1 MQKEKVRLYLLAKEL
16 DVDCKDL
23 IDLCKGQGWDVKNQL
38 SSIEPEQRD
47 QLVQMVK
54 RGGGRPAPAPSPEQ
68 NRGPA
73 IPAAPT
79 PLRPP
84 TLARPAP
91 PRPIPQPVRPPTIA
105 PARPVSSPVAP
116 VASKVPSTPS
126 VATPPV
132 VAAAPAAPAA
142 TPAPAAVEPVVVAP
156 VVAVEKPKPVPVVEH
171 IPEPVA
177 VIAPET
183 PKPTAAPEPVAAQE
197 KPPVVPEVVAVA
209 PPVVQAP
216 VVAPVEQAPAPVP
229 PKEPTS
235 VRPTHAPT
243 APVRPAGT
251 GDGVANLRSTPVR
264 PIGPSGRMPDLGGRP
279 SSGGP
284 GGNQRGP
291 VGPAPAGGSRV
302 RMDGGARP
310 VPGGARPVPGNNPNN
325 AAGGSPVA
333 PRAPMPLRPV
343 ASRQNMGPGGP
354 GGPGQGGGQSGPG
367 MFRPRPPESTLKQG
381 MPSGI
386 RKLADI
392 PSDLQRTGTGPIGIE
407 DVTRAVQAK
416 SLRAEAGPVI
426 IDDDEDGKKK
436 AGAAA
441 PGAVRKPG
449 VAGRAD
455 RHRERN
461 ERQVARRSDGTP
473 DLRVNRIGDIEEDNP
488 RLRRFGRKP
497 RHVVK
502 AVMPRKGKVPIAIP
516 ITVRSLSEAIG
527 MKTGELLM
535 KLMGQGVA
543 GVNINSVLE
552 NEMAQLIALEAG
564 IELDVKADSSSEEE
578 LLKGLVQET
587 NEGDLK
593 PRAPIVTIMGHVD
606 HGKTSL
612 LDKIRKSNVVS
623 TEAGGIT
630 QVLRAWRV
638 MHNGKPATFLDTP
651 GHEAFTKMRAR
662 GANVT
667 DIAVIV
673 VAADD
678 GVMPQTEEAINHA
691 KAADVKIIV
700 AINKIDLPNA
710 NIRKTEQML
719 YGLGL
724 IPDSMGGEVPFVQ
737 TSAATGKG
745 IEDLLETIALV
756 AELEDLHANPSRR
769 ATGLCLEA
777 HVSEGQ
783 GIAATFLVQDG
794 TLRKG
799 DVILCGSTFGRARM
813 MYDDL
818 GRPIDEAGPS
828 MPVLVMGLEE
838 VPNADDTF
846 LVVPELHVA
855 REIAEQR
862 HTAQSE
868 ALQIRRM
875 PMNFG
880 APGTAE
886 IIELKVILKAD
897 FRGSVEAIRK
907 EIEKLQHAEVRVR
920 LLHAAVGGVTESDV
934 QLALTSPE
942 DTIIVGF
949 NAVADDRAM
958 ALADER
964 GVSIREY
971 DIIYKL
977 TEDLRAALE
986 GRLKPREE
994 IVHLGRTVVRDVF
1007 KISRVGTIAGCFVT
1021 QGTIER
1027 SARIRLIRGG
1037 VVIYPPND
1045 RMASLESLKRFKDD
1059 VREVREGLECG
1070 LRIAGYDDI
1079 KVDDVI
1085 EAFRI
1090 DKIQRTLS

>member
-16 DVDCKDL
+16 EVDCKDL

-54 RGGGRPAPAPSPEQ
+54 KGGGRPAPAPSADQ

-73 IPAAPT
+73 IPSAPT

-84 TLARPAP
+84 ALARPVP
-91 PRPIPQPVRPPTIA
+91 PRPIPQPVRPPTLA
-105 PARPVSSPVAP
+105 PAKPVSPVAP
-116 VASKVPSTPS
+116 AASKEPSI
-126 VATPPV
+126 APV
-132 VAAAPAAPAA
+132 VAAPVVAPTVVAPVPAPA
-142 TPAPAAVEPVVVAP
+142 AAVEPVVVVAP
-156 VVAVEKPKPVPVVEH
+156 VAPVEKPKPIAVAEQ
-171 IPEPVA
+171 IPEPVV
-177 VIAPET
+177 VIVPEAP
-183 PKPTAAPEPVAAQE
+183 
-197 KPPVVPEVVAVA
+197 KPPVA
-209 PPVVQAP
+209 PTPVP
-216 VVAPVEQAPAPVP
+216 VVAPVEAKAPPVAPEPVVVAPPVVTAPVAPPVAQVPVP

-243 APVRPAGT
+243 PPVRPAGT
-251 GDGVANLRSTPVR
+251 GDGVANLRSNPVR

-354 GGPGQGGGQSGPG
+354 GGPGQSGPG

-392 PSDLQRTGTGPIGIE
+392 PADLQRTGTGPIGIE

-416 SLRAEAGPVI
+416 SLRAEAGPVV

-436 AGAAA
+436 AGVAA

-502 AVMPRKGKVPIAIP
+502 AVMPRKGKVPIAVP

-552 NEMAQLIALEAG
+552 NEMSQLIALEAG

-578 LLKGLVQET
+578 LLKGLIQET
-587 NEGDLK
+587 NESDLK

-700 AINKIDLPNA
+700 AINKVDLPNA

-813 MYDDL
+813 MFDDL
-818 GRPIDEAGPS
+818 GRPIEEAGPS

-846 LVVPELHVA
+846 LVVPELQVA

-907 EIEKLQHAEVRVR
+907 EIEKLQHSEVRVR

-1059 VREVREGLECG
+1059 VRDVREGLECG

>member
-1 MQKEKVRLYLLAKEL
+1 
-16 DVDCKDL
+16 
-23 IDLCKGQGWDVKNQL
+23 
-38 SSIEPEQRD
+38 
-47 QLVQMVK
+47 
-54 RGGGRPAPAPSPEQ
+54 
-68 NRGPA
+68 
-73 IPAAPT
+73 
-79 PLRPP
+79 
-84 TLARPAP
+84 
-91 PRPIPQPVRPPTIA
+91 
-105 PARPVSSPVAP
+105 
-116 VASKVPSTPS
+116 
-126 VATPPV
+126 
-132 VAAAPAAPAA
+132 
-142 TPAPAAVEPVVVAP
+142 
-156 VVAVEKPKPVPVVEH
+156 
-171 IPEPVA
+171 
-177 VIAPET
+177 
-183 PKPTAAPEPVAAQE
+183 
-197 KPPVVPEVVAVA
+197 
-209 PPVVQAP
+209 
-216 VVAPVEQAPAPVP
+216 
-229 PKEPTS
+229 
-235 VRPTHAPT
+235 
-243 APVRPAGT
+243 
-251 GDGVANLRSTPVR
+251 
-264 PIGPSGRMPDLGGRP
+264 
-279 SSGGP
+279 
-284 GGNQRGP
+284 
-291 VGPAPAGGSRV
+291 
-302 RMDGGARP
+302 
-310 VPGGARPVPGNNPNN
+310 
-325 AAGGSPVA
+325 
-333 PRAPMPLRPV
+333 
-343 ASRQNMGPGGP
+343 
-354 GGPGQGGGQSGPG
+354 
-367 MFRPRPPESTLKQG
+367 
-381 MPSGI
+381 
-386 RKLADI
+386 
-392 PSDLQRTGTGPIGIE
+392 
-407 DVTRAVQAK
+407 
-416 SLRAEAGPVI
+416 
-426 IDDDEDGKKK
+426 
-436 AGAAA
+436 
-441 PGAVRKPG
+441 
-449 VAGRAD
+449 
-455 RHRERN
+455 
-461 ERQVARRSDGTP
+461 
-473 DLRVNRIGDIEEDNP
+473 
-488 RLRRFGRKP
+488 
-497 RHVVK
+497 
-502 AVMPRKGKVPIAIP
+502 
-516 ITVRSLSEAIG
+516 
-527 MKTGELLM
+527 
-535 KLMGQGVA
+535 
-543 GVNINSVLE
+543 
-552 NEMAQLIALEAG
+552 
-564 IELDVKADSSSEEE
+564 
-578 LLKGLVQET
+578 
-587 NEGDLK
+587 
-593 PRAPIVTIMGHVD
+593 MGHVD

-700 AINKIDLPNA
+700 AINKVDLPNA

-813 MYDDL
+813 MFDDL
-818 GRPIDEAGPS
+818 GRPIEEAGPS

-846 LVVPELHVA
+846 LVVPELQVA

-907 EIEKLQHAEVRVR
+907 EIEKLQHSEVRVR

-1027 SARIRLIRGG
+1027 PARIRLIRGG

-1059 VREVREGLECG
+1059 VRDVREGLECG

>member
-1 MQKEKVRLYLLAKEL
+1 
-16 DVDCKDL
+16 
-23 IDLCKGQGWDVKNQL
+23 
-38 SSIEPEQRD
+38 
-47 QLVQMVK
+47 
-54 RGGGRPAPAPSPEQ
+54 
-68 NRGPA
+68 
-73 IPAAPT
+73 
-79 PLRPP
+79 
-84 TLARPAP
+84 
-91 PRPIPQPVRPPTIA
+91 
-105 PARPVSSPVAP
+105 
-116 VASKVPSTPS
+116 
-126 VATPPV
+126 
-132 VAAAPAAPAA
+132 
-142 TPAPAAVEPVVVAP
+142 
-156 VVAVEKPKPVPVVEH
+156 
-171 IPEPVA
+171 
-177 VIAPET
+177 
-183 PKPTAAPEPVAAQE
+183 
-197 KPPVVPEVVAVA
+197 
-209 PPVVQAP
+209 
-216 VVAPVEQAPAPVP
+216 
-229 PKEPTS
+229 
-235 VRPTHAPT
+235 
-243 APVRPAGT
+243 
-251 GDGVANLRSTPVR
+251 
-264 PIGPSGRMPDLGGRP
+264 
-279 SSGGP
+279 
-284 GGNQRGP
+284 
-291 VGPAPAGGSRV
+291 
-302 RMDGGARP
+302 
-310 VPGGARPVPGNNPNN
+310 
-325 AAGGSPVA
+325 
-333 PRAPMPLRPV
+333 
-343 ASRQNMGPGGP
+343 
-354 GGPGQGGGQSGPG
+354 
-367 MFRPRPPESTLKQG
+367 
-381 MPSGI
+381 
-386 RKLADI
+386 
-392 PSDLQRTGTGPIGIE
+392 
-407 DVTRAVQAK
+407 
-416 SLRAEAGPVI
+416 
-426 IDDDEDGKKK
+426 
-436 AGAAA
+436 
-441 PGAVRKPG
+441 
-449 VAGRAD
+449 
-455 RHRERN
+455 
-461 ERQVARRSDGTP
+461 
-473 DLRVNRIGDIEEDNP
+473 
-488 RLRRFGRKP
+488 
-497 RHVVK
+497 
-502 AVMPRKGKVPIAIP
+502 
-516 ITVRSLSEAIG
+516 
-527 MKTGELLM
+527 
-535 KLMGQGVA
+535 
-543 GVNINSVLE
+543 
-552 NEMAQLIALEAG
+552 
-564 IELDVKADSSSEEE
+564 
-578 LLKGLVQET
+578 
-587 NEGDLK
+587 
-593 PRAPIVTIMGHVD
+593 
-606 HGKTSL
+606 
-612 LDKIRKSNVVS
+612 
-623 TEAGGIT
+623 
-630 QVLRAWRV
+630 
-638 MHNGKPATFLDTP
+638 
-651 GHEAFTKMRAR
+651 
-662 GANVT
+662 
-667 DIAVIV
+667 
-673 VAADD
+673 
-678 GVMPQTEEAINHA
+678 MPQTEEAINHA

>member
-116 VASKVPSTPS
+116 VASKVPSIPS

-132 VAAAPAAPAA
+132 VAAAPAQTA
-142 TPAPAAVEPVVVAP
+142 TPVPAAVEPVVVAP
-156 VVAVEKPKPVPVVEH
+156 VVAVEKPKPVPVLEH

-183 PKPTAAPEPVAAQE
+183 PKPTAAPKPVAAQE

-216 VVAPVEQAPAPVP
+216 VVAPVEQAPAPLP

-251 GDGVANLRSTPVR
+251 GDGGVANLRSTPVR

-325 AAGGSPVA
+325 ASGGSPVA